1 MLRLEQELSD
11 GIIWLAQILTPS
23 HLIGFDQQPFLV
35 VQSNGLFI
43 QERSWLLTF
52 ALISQ

>member
-1 MLRLEQELSD
+1 MYRRTSHMPQQGLEVSE
-11 GIIWLAQILTPS
+11 GINKTGQILATS

-43 QERSWLLTF
+43 QQTSYF
-52 ALISQ
+52 